1 MNRPIRGQ
9 GRKRMIKCVT
19 FDLDDTLWAVDP
31 VIHQANRELWGWL
44 EQNAPLFAQ
53 SHALADLAE
62 GSAMRQRLL
71 QQEPEIAHSMTR
83 VRLRLLE
90 QGCRNAGYPADQA
103 RQLAEAAFDVFI
115 RARHQVEL
123 FEHAQAMLE
132 QLRLD
137 GYVIGALSNGNAD
150 VRETLIGNL
159 FDFQYNA
166 DGVGSAKPHPGMFE
180 KALEHT
186 GLRPEQVVHIGDHP
200 INDVQAAREVG
211 MWTVWVNLPGQ
222 LWPQPAKADETV
234 NCLSAIPAVVA
245 QIGQRAG
252 RRATL

>member
-1 MNRPIRGQ
+1 
-9 GRKRMIKCVT
+9 MIKCVT

-31 VIHQANRELWGWL
+31 VIHQANRELWDWL
-44 EQNAPLFAQ
+44 EQNAPLFTQ
-53 SHALADLAE
+53 NHVLADLAE

-71 QQEPEIAHSMTR
+71 QQEPDIAHSMTQ

-90 QGCRNAGYPADQA
+90 QGCLSAGYSDDQA
-103 RQLAEAAFDVFI
+103 RQMAAAAFDVFI

-132 QLRLD
+132 QLRRD

-150 VRETLIGNL
+150 VGQTLIGSL

-186 GLRPEQVVHIGDHP
+186 GLRPEQVVHVGDHP
-200 INDVQAAREVG
+200 IYDVQAARQVG
-211 MWTVWVNLPGQ
+211 MWTIWVNLPGQ
-222 LWPQPAKADETV
+222 NWPQPARADETV
-234 NCLSAIPAVVA
+234 NCLSAIPAVVS
-245 QIGQRAG
+245 QIGLRANS
-252 RRATL
+252 RATL